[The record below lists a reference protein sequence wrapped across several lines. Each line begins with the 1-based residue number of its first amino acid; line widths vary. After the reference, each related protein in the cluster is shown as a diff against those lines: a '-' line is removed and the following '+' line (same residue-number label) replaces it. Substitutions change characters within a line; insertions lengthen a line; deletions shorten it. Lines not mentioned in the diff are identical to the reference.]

1 MRNAKGILFSN
12 LIKRLTKLGVN
23 EKLRKSI
30 LSNHIKNLYKR
41 GKGMKK
47 TKILMTTLAVATL
60 AVGCGVLA
68 ACGGNE
74 DTAYDITFD
83 ANGGTY
89 AESATTVVVK
99 TDKDG
104 RIAQSP
110 ADPTREGGGIFTFN
124 GYNTVKEG
132 TGDAV
137 TFGAEGYQFKSS
149 ATVYAQWK
157 QEYQLT
163 LNAGEHGLF
172 GTENTANVVTV
183 DG

>member
-1 MRNAKGILFSN
+1 
-12 LIKRLTKLGVN
+12 
-23 EKLRKSI
+23 
-30 LSNHIKNLYKR
+30 
-41 GKGMKK
+41 MKK

-110 ADPTREGGGIFTFN
+110 ADPTREGGVSSRSTAIIRSK
-124 GYNTVKEG
+124 KERA
-132 TGDAV
+132 TRLRSARKV
-137 TFGAEGYQFKSS
+137 ISS
-149 ATVYAQWK
+149 RVPQPFMRSG
-157 QEYQLT
+157 
-163 LNAGEHGLF
+163 NR
-172 GTENTANVVTV
+172 NIS
-183 DG
+183 